1 MTGVTELVGRS
12 DELKVLREVLAGEP
26 GGSGPRAALV
36 LGEPGVGKTRLL
48 SEATRLVTGCRT
60 FHLVG
65 FEPEQHVPLG
75 AAAHLLHDLVNVG
88 DEGRQLEAVL
98 RAPDPALGGLEP
110 LRVFEAAYRAVCRI
124 GDVLIVIDDLQ
135 WIDDVSR
142 ALVHYLLRA
151 AQADD
156 KPLLL
161 LCAARPTP
169 PSTAFIGSV
178 QRLLVDDDRC
188 VELLL
193 GPLTREAGVHL
204 AQMLQPALPDDE
216 AEHLWEK
223 AAGSPFWIEL
233 AARSGPSGE
242 RSTVSIAGLLRS
254 LSTEAATCLGALVV
268 AARPAGA
275 DEVAEVLGW
284 DLTRVEEAVA
294 ELVSRGIVS
303 SHAGSFRTAHD
314 LVREAALERIP
325 QHELT
330 RLHRRFCALLRG
342 RAEGDLQLLME
353 ALEHEHAAG
362 TASVALALAIA
373 RSPQRRVLGPAGFAR
388 LATVAEA
395 PHGDV
400 AETMA
405 LKIELAHI
413 ADELGDHEAALERWG
428 ALSETLQGAG
438 DRAGAAIK
446 AARHAGALGL
456 SSDVSALL
464 DRARADGRD
473 DPWTQVATDA
483 IEHNRLVWLE
493 HDAARAKPHLQA
505 AIGAARSLRAQV
517 GPIETLPEVAR
528 LAYAEA
534 VNAECTARLMDD
546 DIVGMLV
553 VADEMVEA
561 TRGLGEPHLDARVSA
576 CTAQRFLNHWQDC
589 ETRLRAVASDARQ
602 QVFPGIAAFAT
613 YELALAAYNLG
624 RVADARRIHEEAR
637 RLGERIDTVF
647 EVSDT
652 WLSALRHLID
662 ASADD
667 WAAATASLREE
678 ADRQANPHIRLALR
692 QGAATC
698 AARFGGPEY
707 DALVA
712 DLLDTADADA
722 ITADCARCMWELRI
736 VAAELFARVGRTSRA
751 NELLASWDAAHP
763 TPQPRALYMR
773 ARAGAVVAAKVG
785 SADAVELLREFR
797 EAAAAAGTGLDE
809 LWTLVDLGDV
819 LALGDRTGAIDAL
832 RAAARLAA
840 ELGASSEAALVK
852 RRLRALGVHGVASA
866 RAVANG
872 SPLGG
877 LTRRERDVACLAAR
891 GARNG
896 DIAQTLF
903 ISPKTVEQHMSHI
916 YLKLGVRNRVQLGS
930 RYGAQLIAA
939 TGAATT

>member
-1 MTGVTELVGRS
+1 M
-12 DELKVLREVLAGEP
+12 LRAVIAGKP
-26 GGSGPRAALV
+26 FGSGPRAALV

-65 FEPEQHVPLG
+65 FEPEQHVPLA
-75 AAAHLLHDLVNVG
+75 AAAHLLRDLVNVG
-88 DEGRQLEAVL
+88 DEGRQLEALL

-156 KPLLL
+156 QPLLL

-233 AARSGPSGE
+233 AARSGRSGE
-242 RSTVSIAGLLRS
+242 RSTVWIAGLLRS

-284 DLTRVEEAVA
+284 DLTHVEEAVA

-314 LVREAALERIP
+314 LVREAALEQIP

-342 RAEGDLQLLME
+342 RADGDLQLLME
-353 ALEHEHAAG
+353 ALEHERAAG

-373 RSPQRRVLGPAGFAR
+373 RSPQRRVLGPVGFAR

-400 AETMA
+400 AETTA
-405 LKIELAHI
+405 LKIELASI

-483 IEHNRLVWLE
+483 IEHYR
-493 HDAARAKPHLQA
+493 P
-505 AIGAARSLRAQV
+505 
-517 GPIETLPEVAR
+517 
-528 LAYAEA
+528 
-534 VNAECTARLMDD
+534 
-546 DIVGMLV
+546 
-553 VADEMVEA
+553 
-561 TRGLGEPHLDARVSA
+561 
-576 CTAQRFLNHWQDC
+576 
-589 ETRLRAVASDARQ
+589 
-602 QVFPGIAAFAT
+602 AAF
-613 YELALAAYNLG
+613 G
-624 RVADARRIHEEAR
+624 HR
-637 RLGERIDTVF
+637 
-647 EVSDT
+647 
-652 WLSALRHLID
+652 
-662 ASADD
+662 
-667 WAAATASLREE
+667 
-678 ADRQANPHIRLALR
+678 
-692 QGAATC
+692 
-698 AARFGGPEY
+698 
-707 DALVA
+707 
-712 DLLDTADADA
+712 
-722 ITADCARCMWELRI
+722 
-736 VAAELFARVGRTSRA
+736 
-751 NELLASWDAAHP
+751 
-763 TPQPRALYMR
+763 
-773 ARAGAVVAAKVG
+773 
-785 SADAVELLREFR
+785 
-797 EAAAAAGTGLDE
+797 
-809 LWTLVDLGDV
+809 
-819 LALGDRTGAIDAL
+819 
-832 RAAARLAA
+832 
-840 ELGASSEAALVK
+840 
-852 RRLRALGVHGVASA
+852 
-866 RAVANG
+866 
-872 SPLGG
+872 
-877 LTRRERDVACLAAR
+877 
-891 GARNG
+891 
-896 DIAQTLF
+896 
-903 ISPKTVEQHMSHI
+903 
-916 YLKLGVRNRVQLGS
+916 
-930 RYGAQLIAA
+930 
-939 TGAATT
+939 